1 MSTLLYS
8 FWLARTRLAPR
19 ERWDTRQLEE
29 YRSKA
34 LRRLL
39 LHASTHSSFYRQLY
53 HGLDLARVPL
63 SELPTVNKKML
74 MADFDA
80 AVTDPA
86 LRFEGLQR
94 FLETAG
100 KRELYLNRYVVK
112 PTSGS
117 TGTPGI
123 FVYSAEAH
131 ATLLAAVQRLIGM
144 NSVKLT
150 VPWKLVILGGAS
162 TSRGANRVMGGAKNW
177 LLFQIHTLSGDTPL
191 PGLVEAL
198 NRIQPHGIIGY
209 PSLLL
214 QLAREQSKG
223 HLRISPRALGGGGEV
238 RPPTLADEVEHAW
251 PGVPL
256 VEHYA
261 FTEVGFAGGS
271 CRKCRAMHLF
281 DDLAIFEVLDDEGRP
296 VRPGETGRR
305 MLVTN
310 LYNLTIPIIRYE
322 VSDMLTLAHDGNV
335 CGRPWTKVLS
345 VSGRAEEL
353 LELSAFDGRPVYVD
367 PGTFREVLG
376 RKAGVAEYQLTLV
389 DNSLEVLVVPPAEAR
404 ADGVADEI
412 RQLLRAALTG
422 QGIEPPP
429 IHVRLVAS
437 LPRTGG
443 KLKPISAAGARAAEA

>member
-1 MSTLLYS
+1 MSPLLYS

-19 ERWDTRQLEE
+19 ERWDARQLEQFQ
-29 YRSKA
+29 SKA

-39 LHASTHSSFYRQLY
+39 LHASAHSSFYRELY
-53 HGLDLARVPL
+53 HGLDLGRVPL
-63 SELPTVNKKML
+63 SEVPTVNKKML
-74 MADFDA
+74 MANFDA
-80 AVTDPA
+80 AVTDPE

-100 KRELYLNRYVVK
+100 KRKLYLDRYVVK

-117 TGTPGI
+117 TGVPGI

-131 ATLLAAVQRLIGM
+131 ATLFAAVQRLIAM
-144 NSVKLT
+144 NGVRLT
-150 VPWKLVILGGAS
+150 LPWKLVILAGAA
-162 TSRGANRVMGGAKNW
+162 TTRGTNRMMGGAKNW
-177 LLFQIHTLSGDTPL
+177 IFQTHTLSGDTPL
-191 PGLVEAL
+191 PDLVGAL
-198 NRIQPHGIIGY
+198 NGIQPHGIIGY

-238 RPPTLADEVEHAW
+238 RPPTLADEVEGAW

-261 FTEVGFAGGS
+261 LTEVGFAGGS

-281 DDLAIFEVLDDEGRP
+281 DDLAIFEMLDDEGRP
-296 VRPGETGRR
+296 IRPGETGRR

-310 LYNLTIPIIRYE
+310 LYNLTLPIIRYE
-322 VSDMLTLAHDGNV
+322 VSDMVTLAHGGNP

-345 VSGRAEEL
+345 VGGRAEEL
-353 LELSAFDGRPVYVD
+353 LQLSAFDGRPVSVD
-367 PGTFREVLG
+367 PATFRETLG
-376 RKAGVAEYQLTLV
+376 RMAGVAEYQLTLV
-389 DNSLEVLVVPPAEAR
+389 NDSLEVLIVPPAEAR
-404 ADGVADEI
+404 KDGLADEVV
-412 RQLLRAALTG
+412 QLIRAALTG
-422 QGIEPPP
+422 QGVEPPP
-429 IHVRLVAS
+429 IRVLVVAS

-443 KLKPISAAGARAAEA
+443 KLKPIGTAGARAAEA